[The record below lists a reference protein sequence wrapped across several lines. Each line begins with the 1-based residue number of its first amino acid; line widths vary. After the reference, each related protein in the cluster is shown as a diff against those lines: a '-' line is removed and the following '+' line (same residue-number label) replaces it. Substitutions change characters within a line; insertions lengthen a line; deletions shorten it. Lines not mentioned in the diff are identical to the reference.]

1 MQNHINSIEIKNGLK
16 SIAYSLSLQKKRIT
30 SMFALKFYM
39 NFEKHEFKEN
49 FLEPQVLN
57 LSPQD
62 LPAIIKP

>member
-1 MQNHINSIEIKNGLK
+1 
-16 SIAYSLSLQKKRIT
+16 
-30 SMFALKFYM
+30 MFALKFNI